1 MRDIGE
7 HCVAAAET
15 VSRGDPGIGPGSG
28 GRKGGSPPCPG
39 QRKQLPGTYFRL
51 HASNHR
57 PYAVETGDE
66 KGPQP
71 APSYG
76 SLIYGH
82 SKYVDSGFSD
92 FCWKSAGHL

>member
-57 PYAVETGDE
+57 PYAVETGDG
-66 KGPQP
+66 KMDHSRHH
-71 APSYG
+71 PSVLLYTDT
-76 SLIYGH
+76 
-82 SKYVDSGFSD
+82 VNM
-92 FCWKSAGHL
+92 

>member
-15 VSRGDPGIGPGSG
+15 VSRGDLGIGPGSG

-57 PYAVETGDE
+57 PCAVGTGDE
-66 KGPQP
+66 KTD
-71 APSYG
+71 
-76 SLIYGH
+76 H
-82 SKYVDSGFSD
+82 SR
-92 FCWKSAGHL
+92 HLLTVLLYTDTVNV

>member
-15 VSRGDPGIGPGSG
+15 VSRGDLGIGLGSG

-57 PYAVETGDE
+57 PCAVGTGDG
-66 KGPQP
+66 KRTTAGTILRF
-71 APSYG
+71 SYIRT
-76 SLIYGH
+76 L
-82 SKYVDSGFSD
+82 
-92 FCWKSAGHL
+92 